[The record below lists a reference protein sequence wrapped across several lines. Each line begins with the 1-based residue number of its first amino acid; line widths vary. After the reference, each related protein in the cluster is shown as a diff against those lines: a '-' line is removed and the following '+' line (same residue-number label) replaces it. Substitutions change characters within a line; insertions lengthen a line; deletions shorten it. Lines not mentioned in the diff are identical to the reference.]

1 MARVAVPGPS
11 PGLLDYL
18 IPAHWQTDSLVGCRV
33 QLPFRNQSRIGLV
46 VEINAHSS
54 IAIERLRELEQR
66 IDDQASIPAELV
78 ELLRWCWRYYH
89 HPPGEVLTT
98 ATPKHWRAGKP
109 PPPPPQLLSTTEA
122 GEQKLGDAGWR
133 RRASAMAGMLEHCR
147 AKAQAANTLPGSA
160 QQRRRL
166 LEKGWLSESQSTPD
180 WSNDPVSEGPEL
192 MAQQASAVDAVASA
206 QGFSPFLLLGVTG
219 SGKTEVYLRLI
230 AQALQRRQQVLML
243 VPEIGL
249 TPQLQRR
256 IEQRFPH
263 TNLAVWTSA
272 HSAGMRWQAWDQA
285 RSGYC
290 PIVLGTRS
298 AVFLPF
304 ANLGLI
310 IVDEEH
316 DASLKQQDGFRYHA
330 RDLAVVRGRQ
340 MQIPVVLGS
349 ATPSLETL
357 RNVERG
363 QYRQLNLSQR
373 AGGEARQG
381 QTQLIDLR
389 QQPLTA
395 GLSPAL
401 LTLVEQHLER
411 GEQVLLFLNR
421 RGYAPVLL
429 CHHCGWHAD
438 CPSCDARLTLHRRRG
453 LLICHH
459 CGHRE
464 RLPSRCPSC
473 HSKELLPVG
482 QGTEQLENVLQER
495 FPDVDILRFDRDA
508 VRGRHAMEQ
517 QLDRVR
523 QAENDKPMLL
533 VGTQMLAKGHHWP
546 RLTLVGVVD
555 SDALLFSSDFRA
567 SERLA
572 QLMVQLAGRAGR
584 AKLAGTVVLQTHQ
597 PQHPVWQAL
606 MREGYR
612 GFARQ
617 ALSER
622 AAAGFPPYGYMA
634 LLEADAVEEQALVHF
649 CSLAAQRFNDLA
661 TGEPPVHLL
670 GPAPA
675 SMQRRAGR
683 HHYQLLLLCQQ
694 RQPLHKLLNTWLA
707 EVARLPGQ
715 HRVHWCVDVDPLQV
729 G

>member
-1 MARVAVPGPS
+1 MARVAVPGPH

-18 IPAHWQTDSLVGCRV
+18 IPDHWQPDSLVGCRV

-46 VEINAHSS
+46 VAISDHSA
-54 IAIERLRELEQR
+54 IASERLRELEQR
-66 IDDQASIPAELV
+66 IDQQASIPAELV

-89 HPPGEVLTT
+89 HPPGEVLST
-98 ATPKHWRAGKP
+98 ATPKLWRAGKP
-109 PPPPPQLLSTTEA
+109 PPPPPQQLSITEA
-122 GEQKLGDAGWR
+122 GEQKLADAGWR

-147 AKAQAANTLPGSA
+147 AKAQVANTLPGSA

-166 LEKGWLSESQSTPD
+166 LEKGWLSESHEAPD
-180 WSNDPVSEGPEL
+180 WSNDPVTEGPEL
-192 MAQQASAVDAVASA
+192 MQQQATAVEAVTAA

-219 SGKTEVYLRLI
+219 SGKTEVYLQLI
-230 AQALQRRQQVLML
+230 AHALQRRQQVLLL

-256 IEQRFPH
+256 IQQRFPH
-263 TNLAVWTSA
+263 TALAVWTSA
-272 HSAGMRWQAWDQA
+272 HSAGMRWQAWEQA
-285 RSGYC
+285 RRGHC

-304 ANLGLI
+304 ARLGLI

-330 RDLAVVRGRQ
+330 RDLAMVRGRQ
-340 MQIPVVLGS
+340 MQVPVVLGS

-373 AGGEARQG
+373 AGSEPSQG

-389 QQPLTA
+389 QQRLTA
-395 GLSPAL
+395 GLSPTL
-401 LTLVEQHLER
+401 LTLVEEHLER

-482 QGTEQLENVLQER
+482 QGTEQLESVLQER
-495 FPDVDILRFDRDA
+495 FPDIEILRFDRDA
-508 VRGRHAMEQ
+508 VRGRQAMEQ

-523 QAENDKPMLL
+523 QAEVDKPMLL

-584 AKLAGTVVLQTHQ
+584 AKLPGMVVLQTHQ
-597 PQHPVWQAL
+597 PEHPVWQAL
-606 MREGYR
+606 MREGYS

-617 ALSER
+617 TLRER

-634 LLEADAVEEQALVHF
+634 LLEADAVDEQALVSF
-649 CSLAAQRFNDLA
+649 CSLAAERFNDLA
-661 TGEPPVHLL
+661 SGEPPVHLL

-675 SMQRRAGR
+675 AMQRRAGR

-694 RQPLHKLLNTWLA
+694 RQALHSLLNAWLA
-707 EVARLPGQ
+707 EVTRLPGQ
-715 HRVHWCVDVDPLQV
+715 HQVHWCVDVDPLQV